1 MKLNVLYEDNHL
13 IVVEKPAG
21 MLVQGDKTGDP
32 CLMDEVKKYL
42 KEKYKKSGNV
52 FLGLVHRLDRPVG
65 GVVLFAKTGK
75 GASRLSAQFR
85 ERSVEKYYFAVVVGK
100 MKEKSGKIVSF
111 LKKDEKKNVAEVFTC
126 EVPGTK
132 RAELFWEQ
140 VSSGKENSLLK
151 IKLGT
156 GRTHQIRA
164 QLASINH
171 PILGDVKYGAP
182 KPLPD
187 KFIALFAASL
197 SFKLAT
203 QDEAKTIELP
213 WPKVWEKYLN

>member
-1 MKLNVLYEDNHL
+1 MEKTSGE
-13 IVVEKPAG
+13 VV
-21 MLVQGDKTGDP
+21 
-32 CLMDEVKKYL
+32 
-42 KEKYKKSGNV
+42 N
-52 FLGLVHRLDRPVG
+52 
-65 GVVLFAKTGK
+65 
-75 GASRLSAQFR
+75 
-85 ERSVEKYYFAVVVGK
+85 
-100 MKEKSGKIVSF
+100 F
-111 LKKDEKKNVAEVFTC
+111 LKKDEIKNTVEVFDK
-126 EVPGTK
+126 EMPGAK

-156 GRTHQIRA
+156 GRAHQIRA

-182 KPLPD
+182 KPLSD
-187 KFIALFAASL
+187 KSIALFSASL